1 MATKK
6 NTNNLSTALASLLES
21 NDGNYYLSKIKIDN
35 ITAELKDTYARTLK
49 DGVSVEDGKSIDN
62 VKDNGFYHQ
71 VGDWSGTLPSTY
83 SGDWHYS
90 NLLAFNC
97 GVDVTVQL
105 LFHYKKSV
113 FAIRTGRGESTIWQ
127 DWVVYNAPNDIG
139 GIINILNNKLHNKLI
154 VRGKDITS
162 YYQDGSLWTRITNNF
177 DDIYIG
183 DYFAMS
189 QPITNQMGTG
199 DTTITGTQYVTIAN
213 LNEYLKKSDT
223 PLTFNHITCIPGM
236 FENPLQSFGSS
247 RYNASSQNTGGYAN
261 SEIASTVLGAV
272 TSTGK
277 RGSGATINEQL
288 YSEFGPHL
296 KTFRELLTTDVNT
309 DGHNRLGGSEVG
321 CSSNW
326 SWFDVQSVLLSEVEV
341 YGSIV
346 WSSSGY
352 DTGCASSQLPLF
364 AQSPKNISIVGG
376 GNYWL
381 KDIVSIKSSAY
392 VVDTRVARYYGA
404 GRNVGRIRPK
414 FVLGA

>member
-6 NTNNLSTALASLLES
+6 NTNNLSTAIASLLES
-21 NDGNYYLSKIKIDN
+21 NDDNYYLSKIKIDN

-49 DGVSVEDGKSIDN
+49 DGISVEDGKSIDN

-127 DWVVYNAPNDIG
+127 DWVVYNAPNDVG
-139 GIINILNNKLHNKLI
+139 SIIDILDNKLHNTLI
-154 VRGKDITS
+154 VRGKDITA

-177 DDIYIG
+177 DDIYVG

-199 DTTITGTQYVTIAN
+199 DASITGTQYVTIAS
-213 LNEYLKKSDT
+213 LNEYLTKSDV
-223 PLTFNHITCIPGM
+223 PLTFNHITCVPGM
-236 FENPLQSFGSS
+236 FENPFQSFGSA
-247 RYNASSQNTGGYAN
+247 RYNPANQNTSGYAN
-261 SEIASTVLGAV
+261 SEIASTVLGPV

-277 RGSGATINEQL
+277 RGSNATINEQL
-288 YSEFGPHL
+288 YSEFGSHL
-296 KTFRELLTTDVNT
+296 KTFRELLTISLNT
-309 DGHNRLGGSEVG
+309 NGYNRLGSTEMG
-321 CSSNW
+321 CSNGYAW
-326 SWFDVQSVLLSEVEV
+326 YDVQSVLLSEIEV

-352 DTGCASSQLPLF
+352 DTGIANKQLPLF
-364 AQSPKNISIVGG
+364 AQSPKSATINGS

-381 KDIVSIKSSAY
+381 KDIVGVNSSAY
-392 VVDTRVARYYGA
+392 AVDTGTARYYD
-404 GRNVGRIRPK
+404 VGRLVGRVRPK